1 MFFETLVDWSMAD
14 RGRAFIVL
22 GLLLFALLILL
33 LIAAVLAWLVSEAM
47 PWAPTA
53 VNPETR
59 PPEWPMP
66 EWETTKPMPLYG
78 SQGPFTGQEPMPPA
92 ALTELANGSTVQES
106 SRQRPRWLG

>member
-1 MFFETLVDWSMAD
+1 MFNALMDWIMAD
-14 RGRAFIVL
+14 IGRAFIVL

-66 EWETTKPMPLYG
+66 EWETTKPMP
-78 SQGPFTGQEPMPPA
+78 PA